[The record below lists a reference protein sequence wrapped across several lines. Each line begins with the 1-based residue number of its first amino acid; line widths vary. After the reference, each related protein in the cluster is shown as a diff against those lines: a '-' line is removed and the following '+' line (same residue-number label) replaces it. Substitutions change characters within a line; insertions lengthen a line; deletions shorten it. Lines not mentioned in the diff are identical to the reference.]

1 MKIYRGGYDIVTRE
15 PSPCFIITTEDRII
29 TAVMVNNGAYVDGT
43 QFNELMEL
51 TQKAGLP

>member
-1 MKIYRGGYDIVTRE
+1 LRFQTQE